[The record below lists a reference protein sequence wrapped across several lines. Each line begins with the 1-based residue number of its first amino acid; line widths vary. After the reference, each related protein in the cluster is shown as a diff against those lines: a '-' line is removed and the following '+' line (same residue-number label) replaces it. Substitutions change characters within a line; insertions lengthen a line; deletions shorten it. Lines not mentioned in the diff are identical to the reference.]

1 MKKMTKLLIYF
12 VLFINN
18 SAYAEITTDG
28 TTGAIQHLSGQMTIP
43 QSLGTTAGNNL
54 FHSFQTFNINTGETA
69 TFTGDAALKNVISR
83 VTGGQVSN
91 IDGLLKSN
99 VGNANFY
106 FINPAGVTFG
116 ANAQVDVPAAFHLS
130 TANAVRFS
138 NGDSFSS
145 SLSGASTLSV
155 ADPVGFGFLNNQVG
169 DIQIQDSWLKFK
181 EGSSVSL
188 SAANLSI
195 DNSWLEIPAGT
206 LQVNAVGDT
215 ASEVSLKTPASSAFS
230 GSIQMSTDSL
240 FNVTGSKAGLLIL
253 RAGDVGLSQ
262 SSLLADSRGNTANTL
277 SGIDILA
284 KTINLVG
291 DKTIISSTAF
301 AKGNAGA
308 IAIKSDD
315 LTLRYGSA
323 IRSDAYNSG
332 HAGDIHIDTHSLTVN
347 GQTVTTGI
355 FSEVFNNPQHLP
367 TQAGNIYINSDNIL
381 LQQAGVIKTSSQT
394 QTNAGDITLHA
405 TQKISINGEGESAT
419 GIFSNTQS
427 KQQGNSGNISLTANE
442 LWIENAGQVNTNTSS
457 FGHAGNI
464 DIATKN
470 IFISSNFAEPTG
482 ISSLSSATA
491 QGTAANAGSIN
502 MTTDRLALFLGG
514 FIKSNAESK
523 SNAGNIAIFS
533 KEFVINGLGSA
544 VDTGIFSN
552 SLNKATG
559 NAGNIQLTGDKLSL
573 LSNANI
579 SSDGSLLGNAGDI
592 TLKIGAMLLDGDGN
606 FARISSNAFFD
617 MYNHDIKGQSSAGN
631 IKIDTNNLSLLS
643 GGSISSYINGTGN
656 AGSVTIGAKDILIDG
671 RGQTAGIFNNSQLG
685 TDTKGSSLYLKAD
698 NLRIQNGGQIG
709 SSVVYG
715 GKAGDIKVDVR
726 NTVIDGQG
734 SHWETGFFSDV
745 TFDSTNA
752 AAGGGSVTI
761 NGDQLTVLNGG
772 KISSK
777 TFSLGKAGNITLN
790 VGDILIDRQNATT
803 DTGVFTDA
811 QSTST
816 GKAGYITI
824 IGNNLTLL
832 GGGEI
837 SSNTDARGDA
847 GDISINSKNILMDGK
862 NGGAN
867 LTGINSD
874 ASLQSTGGSAGS
886 ISVISDSLILN
897 NGAQI
902 TGDTHAKGDA
912 KTVTVNTKDLTLSNG
927 GAISSSA
934 RAGSG
939 NAGDVNVTANNTLI
953 DGQNNPAYT
962 GIFSDSYQGSS
973 GKAGTVEITNANN
986 LTLRNLGQISSS
998 AWNENNAGDLR
1009 VNSNNL
1015 AIDGKDSGIFAAAHN
1030 LGQSGKLDIK
1040 VNQLLTV
1047 TNQGKIS
1054 IENTPIQNT
1063 NAVNNLATPPLGA
1076 LTITSA
1082 KLELNNGIIT
1092 AKTTG
1097 NMDAGSININAT
1109 QALLATNHSS
1119 INSSTSG
1126 LGSAGKITVTAP
1138 AITLSNSDISSEA
1151 SITSGG
1157 QTGNV
1162 FVTAEKGIYLSQ
1174 NSRISMKDDATIA
1187 NPNALTPTFVKVSAP
1202 DINLKDSQITTAAT
1216 GNVNGGD
1223 IELHFSHWL
1232 TLDPSIIQTT
1242 AKDGSG
1248 GMITVTGGEL
1258 IKLQNSAF
1266 FTSVTGETGNGGT
1279 INVSANTLILDN
1291 GAIQA
1296 NAEGG
1301 AGGDINLNLQNLIP
1315 SENQLIK
1322 GGAQVIWQAI
1332 PQGLNVIQA
1341 ASETGV
1347 NGTVNVNSPQFNISG
1362 SMSGLDTSSLA
1373 LPALKPN
1380 PCQDSVGFAS
1390 SLVRGGNGG
1399 IPNNEAKM
1407 GFIPAAVVLPNSKPS
1422 SSKISL
1428 ASQQQAAYTASQ
1440 KNNNYSCAALSI
1452 N

>member
-1 MKKMTKLLIYF
+1 MKKMTKLLFYC
-12 VLFINN
+12 VLFVNN

-54 FHSFQTFNINTGETA
+54 FHSFQTFNINTSESA

-130 TANAVRFS
+130 SANAVRFS

-169 DIQIQDSWLKFK
+169 DIQIQDSLLKFK

-215 ASEVSLKTPASSAFS
+215 ASEILLETPASTAFS
-230 GSIQMSTDSL
+230 GSIQMSTNSL
-240 FNVTGSKAGLLIL
+240 LKVSGSKAGLLIL

-262 SSLLADSRGNTANTL
+262 SSLLADNRGDTANTI

-291 DKTIISSTAF
+291 DKTRVSSSAF
-301 AKGNAGA
+301 AKGNAGE
-308 IAIKSDD
+308 ITIKSDD

-323 IRSDAYNSG
+323 IRSDAHNSG

-347 GQTVTTGI
+347 GQTMTTGI
-355 FSEVFNNPQHLP
+355 FSEVFNNPQHLA
-367 TQAGNIYINSDNIL
+367 TQAANICINSDNIL
-381 LQQAGVIKTSSQT
+381 LQQAGVIKTSTQT
-394 QTNAGDITLHA
+394 QTNAGDISLHA
-405 TQKISINGEGESAT
+405 TQKISIDGQVEPLT
-419 GIFSNTQS
+419 GVFSDAQGKS
-427 KQQGNSGNISLTANE
+427 QGNSGNISLTANE
-442 LWIENAGQVNTNTSS
+442 LWIENSGQVNTNTASL
-457 FGHAGNI
+457 GQAGNI
-464 DIATKN
+464 DVVTKN
-470 IFISSNFAEPTG
+470 VFISSNFGEPTG
-482 ISSLSSATA
+482 ISSLSAATA
-491 QGTAANAGSIN
+491 QGTTAHAGSIK

-514 FIKSNAESK
+514 FIKSNTESK
-523 SNAGNIAIFS
+523 SNAGNIILTS
-533 KEFVINGLGSA
+533 KEFVINGLGSS

-552 SLNKATG
+552 ALNKATG
-559 NAGNIQLTGDKLSL
+559 KAGDIQLTGDSLNL

-579 SSDGSLLGNAGDI
+579 SSDGSLLGNAGNI
-592 TLKIGAMLLDGDGN
+592 RLNIGTIEVNGN
-606 FARISSNAFFD
+606 GGFAGISSNGFFD
-617 MYNHDIKGQSSAGN
+617 MYNHDIKGRSSAGN
-631 IKIDTNNLSLLS
+631 IKINTNNLSLLS

-656 AGSVTIGAKDILIDG
+656 AGSVTIYAKDILIDG
-671 RGQTAGIFNNSQLG
+671 QGQTAGIFNNSQLG
-685 TDTKGSSLYLKAD
+685 TDTKGSNVYLNAD
-698 NLRIQNGGQIG
+698 NLWIQNGGQIG

-715 GKAGDIKVDVR
+715 GKAGDIIVDVR
-726 NTVIDGQG
+726 NTVIDAQG
-734 SHWETGFFSDV
+734 SRWDTGFFSDV

-752 AAGGGSVTI
+752 KAGGGSVTI
-761 NGDQLTVLNGG
+761 NGDQLTLLNGG

-777 TFSLGKAGNITLN
+777 TFSLGKAGDITLN
-790 VGDILIDRQNATT
+790 VSDILIDRQNSTT
-803 DTGVFTDA
+803 DTGIFTDA

-816 GKAGYITI
+816 ANAGIITI
-824 IGNNLTLL
+824 TGNNLTLL
-832 GGGEI
+832 AGGEI
-837 SSNTDARGDA
+837 SSNTDSSGNA
-847 GDISINSKNILMDGK
+847 GEISINSKNILMDGK

-912 KTVTVNTKDLTLSNG
+912 KAVTVKTKDLTLSNG

-973 GKAGTVEITNANN
+973 GKSGTVEITNANN

-998 AWNENNAGDLR
+998 TWNQNKAGDLR
-1009 VNSNNL
+1009 VSSNNL
-1015 AIDGKDSGIFAAAHN
+1015 AIDGKDSGIFAAAHD
-1030 LGQSGKLDIK
+1030 LGQSGNLDIN

-1054 IENTPIQNT
+1054 IENTPVQNT
-1063 NAVNNLATPPLGA
+1063 NAVNNLPISKLGV
-1076 LTITSA
+1076 LKITAA

-1097 NMDAGSININAT
+1097 NMDAGSININTT

-1138 AITLSNSDISSEA
+1138 VITLSNSDISSEA

-1162 FVTAEKGIYLSQ
+1162 IVTAEKGIYLSQ

-1187 NPNALTPTFVKVSAP
+1187 NPNALTPTFIKVSAP
-1202 DINLKDSQITTAAT
+1202 DIDLKDSQITTAAT

-1301 AGGDINLNLQNLIP
+1301 RGGDINLNLQNLIS

-1347 NGTVNVNSPQFNISG
+1347 NGTVNVSSPQFNISG

-1380 PCQDSVGFAS
+1380 PCQDSVDFSS
-1390 SLVRGGNGG
+1390 SLVRNGKGG
-1399 IPNNEAKM
+1399 IPNNEATA
-1407 GFIPAAVVLPNSKPS
+1407 GFIPMANHFPNGKHIANKNAP
-1422 SSKISL
+1422 IP
-1428 ASQQQAAYTASQ
+1428 QQASYAANN
-1440 KNNNYSCAALSI
+1440 KNKSACAAL
-1452 N
+1452 